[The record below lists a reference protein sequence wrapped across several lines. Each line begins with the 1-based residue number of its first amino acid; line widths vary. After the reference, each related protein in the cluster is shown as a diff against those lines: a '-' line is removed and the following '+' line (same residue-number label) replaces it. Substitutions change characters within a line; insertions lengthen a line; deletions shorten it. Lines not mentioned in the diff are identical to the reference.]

1 MERCLRYHDLLRVLL
16 YSFCLLWVF
25 PQTLSAQYNKDV
37 MKAAYIERIT
47 RFIEWP
53 ETLTIKDTSVF
64 TIGIAGDNDFLTVLK
79 SSLSD
84 KTIKG
89 KKVEIINLVKP
100 VNTEVCDICYISGIN
115 ETELEKLVPEA
126 NRNGVFLM
134 TEKKGFGEK
143 GVHLNFY
150 LEDNK
155 LKFEINRSSIE
166 SGKFKV
172 SSLLMKSARII

>member
-1 MERCLRYHDLLRVLL
+1 
-16 YSFCLLWVF
+16 
-25 PQTLSAQYNKDV
+25 

-53 ETLTIKDTSVF
+53 EIETIKDTTVF
-64 TIGIAGDNDFLTVLK
+64 TIGIVGDNDFYSVLK
-79 SSLSD
+79 SSLLD
-84 KTIKG
+84 KSVKG
-89 KKVEIINLVKP
+89 KKVEIIYFVKA
-100 VNTEVCDICYISGIN
+100 VKIEVCDICYISGIN
-115 ETELEKLVPEA
+115 ETELEILIIEA

-134 TEKKGFGEK
+134 TEKKGFGDK

-166 SGKFKV
+166 SGRFKV
-172 SSLLMKSARII
+172 SSLLMKSARIL

>member
-1 MERCLRYHDLLRVLL
+1 
-16 YSFCLLWVF
+16 
-25 PQTLSAQYNKDV
+25 

-47 RFIEWP
+47 RFVEWP
-53 ETLTIKDTSVF
+53 KTLTVKDTTVF
-64 TIGIAGDNDFLTVLK
+64 TIGIVEDNDFLTVLK
-79 SSLSD
+79 SSLRD

-89 KKVEIINLVKP
+89 KKVEIINIVKLI
-100 VNTEVCDICYISGIN
+100 NTEVCDICYISGIS
-115 ETELEKLVPEA
+115 ETELEKLVAEA

-134 TEKKGFGEK
+134 TEKKGFGDK

-172 SSLLMKSARII
+172 SSLLMKSAKVL

>member
-1 MERCLRYHDLLRVLL
+1 
-16 YSFCLLWVF
+16 
-25 PQTLSAQYNKDV
+25 

-47 RFIEWP
+47 RFIDWP
-53 ETLTIKDTSVF
+53 TNLTAKESSLF
-64 TIGIAGDNDFLTVLK
+64 TIGIYGDNDFYSVLK
-79 SSLSD
+79 SSLAN

-89 KKVEIINLVKP
+89 RTVEIIKLVKP
-100 VNTEVCDICYISGIN
+100 LKVELCDICYISGIN
-115 ETELEKLVPEA
+115 EADLEIFVSEA
-126 NRNGVFLM
+126 NKYGVLLM

-155 LKFEINRSSIE
+155 LKFEINRSSID

-172 SSLLMKSARII
+172 SSLLMNTSKVL